1 LSKIGDTSLD
11 LPEATCLIQISSHYG
26 SRRQEAQRLGRIL
39 RAKRRNDEGFN
50 AFFYSLVSKDTDEMY
65 YSSKRQAFLVDQGY
79 AFKVIT
85 RLEGLDSFPQLAF
98 ATPQERRE
106 LLTDVV
112 LAKEED
118 AKEERIEGDAFG
130 TKYASQKGN
139 KKKNGVR
146 RAAGTLSEFSGG
158 QTMSYIEVNKSR
170 NKELKGTKG
179 VHNAFLRK
187 LGRSGPKK

>member
-1 LSKIGDTSLD
+1 
-11 LPEATCLIQISSHYG
+11 LIQISSHYG

-85 RLEGLDSFPQLAF
+85 RLEGMEHSADLAF

-106 LLTDVV
+106 LLMDVL
-112 LAKEED
+112 LARDED

-130 TKYASQKGN
+130 SNYASKN
-139 KKKNGVR
+139 KKNKKNGVR

-158 QTMSYIEVNKSR
+158 QTMAYAEYNKSR
-170 NKELKGTKG
+170 NKELKTSKG
-179 VHNAFLRK
+179 VKNAFMRK
-187 LGRSGPKK
+187 LVSSSKKKPT